1 MTAVFVE
8 GNLGEIAQYMPL
20 QILKKFTPSKNL
32 VKWYTIAWPC
42 EWLGCSNT
50 AKLLV
55 HDRKNILPDYRMCGN
70 HAHEMR
76 EECDRFTLWHLSY
89 RDKGD

>member
-1 MTAVFVE
+1 MFVE
-8 GNLGEIAQYMPL
+8 ENLGGIVQYMPL

-50 AKLLV
+50 AELLV
-55 HDRKNILPDYRMCGN
+55 HDRRNILPDYRMCGK
-70 HAHEMR
+70 HAHIFKESY
-76 EECDRFTLWHLSY
+76 DWVTLWHLSY
-89 RDKGD
+89 RGKGD